1 MKFPNAYQGVKKLF
15 TAEILNIIA
24 WFCMCIAA
32 GAGVV
37 AVIGAAPAANG
48 ASLNDAQAATL
59 LGGGIGAAIFGGAY
73 FVLALIAFILTI
85 VGLAKARKDDANFN
99 VAFIFLFVNLIL
111 TFVGSLISGTV
122 GGLLVAFGNIAS
134 LVMFIYIV
142 LGIRSLAE
150 QIGNEQVAAKGKTIL
165 TILVCVYVLAFIARL
180 VSAFTVTAVTTT
192 ISGILAIVSI
202 VLSIIGYII
211 FLTYLAQAKKMLA

>member
-1 MKFPNAYQGVKKLF
+1 MCLDSCNFRLG
-15 TAEILNIIA
+15 IA
-24 WFCMCIAA
+24 F
-32 GAGVV
+32 
-37 AVIGAAPAANG
+37 
-48 ASLNDAQAATL
+48 
-59 LGGGIGAAIFGGAY
+59 
-73 FVLALIAFILTI
+73 FVLALISFILTI
-85 VGLAKARKDDANFN
+85 VGLAYARKDDANFN

-111 TFVGSLISGTV
+111 TFVGTLIPGTF
-122 GGLLVAFGNIAS
+122 GGLLLAFGNIAS

-150 QIGNEQVAAKGKTIL
+150 QIGNEQVSAKGKIIL

-180 VSAFTVTAVTTT
+180 VSAFTIDAVTAT
-192 ISGILAIVSI
+192 ISGILAIISI